1 MNTNKKYVMI
11 VTSEDERYGRNGIQL
26 DFFWDNPWEGRLEDV
41 VFGDSYE
48 ELTLNGKYEG
58 LFQQTYDIETGT
70 RLSYG
75 GIDDLTPKEEIEE
88 WENKKEKNDL
98 KVLRQGKYMLGRIK
112 DIAAEIYHPN
122 EGTVKIDD
130 IDFKLCDT
138 YNFDLTKNI
147 DLKILCN
154 KLECYWYGIKKIN
167 TGFDSFYNNVINL
180 FADYYGGGCG
190 VYSKLDFGDP
200 INDIIST
207 ITKTIINTL
216 SYKEGVITD
225 DMFIVCEIKK

>member
-88 WENKKEKNDL
+88 WENKKEKNNSQ
-98 KVLRQGKYMLGRIK
+98 VLRQGKYMLGRIK
-112 DIAAEIYHPN
+112 DIVAEIYHPN
-122 EGTVKIDD
+122 EDKTKFDN
-130 IDFKLCDT
+130 IDFALCDESDL
-138 YNFDLTKNI
+138 NFAKNI
-147 DLKILCN
+147 DLEEVHCN
-154 KLECYWYGIKKIN
+154 ASGWYGIKYIE
-167 TGFDSFYNNVINL
+167 TGFCYDTSLCIDL

-190 VYSKLDFGDP
+190 EYGTLWIDDSREKNILVIKQMIVD
-200 INDIIST
+200 
-207 ITKTIINTL
+207 TL
-216 SYKEGVITD
+216 SCQEGTVTD
-225 DMFIVCEIKK
+225 DMWIICDIK

>member
-122 EGTVKIDD
+122 EDKIKFDN
-130 IDFKLCDT
+130 IDFALC
-138 YNFDLTKNI
+138 NESDLDFAKHI
-147 DLKILCN
+147 DLEEVHCN
-154 KLECYWYGIKKIN
+154 ASGWYGIKYIE
-167 TGFDSFYNNVINL
+167 TGFNYDTALCIDL

-190 VYSKLDFGDP
+190 KYGVLWIDNSREKNILVIKQMIVD
-200 INDIIST
+200 
-207 ITKTIINTL
+207 TL
-216 SYKEGVITD
+216 SYQEGMITD
-225 DMFIVCEIKK
+225 DMLIICDVK